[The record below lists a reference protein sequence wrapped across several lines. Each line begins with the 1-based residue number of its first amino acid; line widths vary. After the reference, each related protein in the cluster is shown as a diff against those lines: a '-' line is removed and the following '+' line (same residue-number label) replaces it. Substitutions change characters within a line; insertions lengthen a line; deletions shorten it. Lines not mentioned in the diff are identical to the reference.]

1 MKIMR
6 KRAHVQ
12 KRYLLWPLR
21 YVLGILNGKNNDNDK
36 ITFQFKDDLVLTF
49 ELLYKFIKS
58 LKQNI
63 FNKKYTGYK
72 DNLADFHAI
81 VEKYS
86 RSSES
91 KNA

>member
-21 YVLGILNGKNNDNDK
+21 YVLCILNGKNNDNDK

-58 LKQNI
+58 PK
-63 FNKKYTGYK
+63 
-72 DNLADFHAI
+72 
-81 VEKYS
+81 
-86 RSSES
+86 
-91 KNA
+91 